1 MTSALWN
8 IVFFIIS
15 LGVLVAIH
23 ELGHFLA
30 ARRFG
35 VRVYRFSIGMGP
47 VIYKRRMK
55 SGTEF
60 AISAIPMGG
69 YCSMKGEGDDRDAPG
84 APVDEVQPKDAS
96 ASAGGGAADGVADE
110 GGVGAVSGSGAG
122 SEDRSGDGDFC
133 FDPSGEGK
141 VSRSDGS
148 EDDNSVWSQEMREQA
163 LALGQGQGQAPGGA
177 DGASGGASSADGS
190 GMYDEDSF
198 AAKTVGQRA
207 MIVAAGP
214 VFNIVLAVVLYTA
227 MNMVG
232 IRYLLPVVGAVAPD
246 TLASAA
252 ALRDNDLICSVDGTE
267 VRGWNDVIS
276 ELMTR
281 AGSSVQMEVAG
292 DLGRGQVRTVELD
305 LSSVRFGPREDTFGQ
320 IGFQPS
326 QGRVS
331 DGLTIIKPD
340 SPADIAGLKVGDRI
354 VAINGQTMPNWFTV
368 TRTIAAFEGGSME
381 IEVVRDGRH
390 MSFTVVPEI
399 VYDKNTGQQRQV
411 VGFGVGVS
419 HIPELVNTVQHGP
432 VDALTN
438 AIAETGRMSMLILEG
453 ARQMITGAL
462 STENISGPITIARGA
477 GVMAQIGLSN
487 FLWFMATLSVNLGIL
502 NLLPVPV
509 LDGGQLVFLTYEK
522 VTGRRP
528 NVRLQRILTAAGM
541 AILLSLT
548 MLAIFNDIASL

>member
-8 IVFFIIS
+8 ILFFIIS

-96 ASAGGGAADGVADE
+96 ASAGGGAADGAADE

-122 SEDRSGDGDFC
+122 SEDRSGGGDFC

-227 MNMVG
+227 MNMLG

-305 LSSVRFGPREDTFGQ
+305 LSSVRFGPREDTFSQ

-331 DGLTIIKPD
+331 EGLTIIKPD

>member
-8 IVFFIIS
+8 ILFFIIS

-84 APVDEVQPKDAS
+84 APADEVQPKAAS
-96 ASAGGGAADGVADE
+96 ASAGGGAAGGAADE
-110 GGVGAVSGSGAG
+110 GGVGAGAGSGAG
-122 SEDRSGDGDFC
+122 AVSGGGDFC
-133 FDPSGEGK
+133 FDPSGEGR

-148 EDDNSVWSQEMREQA
+148 EDDNSAWSQEMREQA
-163 LALGQGQGQAPGGA
+163 LALGQGQGKATGGA
-177 DGASGGASSADGS
+177 DGAADSAAVGADGK

-227 MNMVG
+227 MNMLG

-252 ALRDNDLICSVDGTE
+252 ALRDNDLIRSVDGTE

-305 LSSVRFGPREDTFGQ
+305 LSSVRFGPRDDTFGQ

-331 DGLTIIKPD
+331 EELTIIKPD

-390 MSFTVVPEI
+390 MSFTVVPEV
-399 VYDKNTGQQRQV
+399 VYDKNTGQQRQI
-411 VGFGVGVS
+411 VGFGVEVS